1 MTASAESSAV
11 ARTPVSGVP
20 AFFIVGQPKCGT
32 TALYEMLRRH
42 PGLHMPVKEPWYFA
56 ADRLPVNSE
65 GYPKTLDEYLSL
77 FGEAPPGKLVGEASP
92 VYLMSE
98 VAASAI
104 AEVRPDAR
112 IIAILR
118 EPAEFLRSLH
128 LQSVQDHVETEKDLG
143 RAIALEPA
151 RREGREIPRH
161 TDRPHEL
168 MYSEHVRY
176 VEQLKRFDAVFPPE
190 QVLVLIYDDFRAD
203 NEATVRQVLRFLG
216 VNDGGP
222 IEVME
227 ANPTV
232 RVRSPRLHELLR
244 SLYLGRGPAAAVAK
258 AAIKAVTPKR
268 MRRQAQTAVR
278 QRALYAKPHPPD
290 EEVMGALR
298 RRFKSEVVEL
308 SAYLDR
314 DLVSL
319 WGYDELV

>member
-11 ARTPVSGVP
+11 ARTPVNGVP

-42 PGLHMPVKEPWYFA
+42 PELHMPVKEPWYFA
-56 ADRLPVNSE
+56 PDRLPVNSA
-65 GYPKTLDEYLSL
+65 GYPKTLEEYLSL
-77 FGEAPPGKLVGEASP
+77 FGEATSGKLVGEASP
-92 VYLMSE
+92 VYLMSK
-98 VAASAI
+98 VAANGI

-176 VEQLKRFDAVFPPE
+176 VEQLSRYQAVFGAE
-190 QVLVLIYDDFRAD
+190 QMLVLIYDDFRAD
-203 NEATVRQVLRFLG
+203 NEATVRRVLRFLE
-216 VNDGGP
+216 VADEGP
-222 IEVME
+222 IEVIE

-232 RVRSPRLHELLR
+232 RVRSPRMYELLR
-244 SLYLGRGPAAAVAK
+244 SLYLGRGPAAATAK
-258 AAIKAVTPKR
+258 AAIKALTPER
-268 MRRQAQTAVR
+268 LRRDAHIAVR
-278 QRALYAKPHPPD
+278 RRALYAKPHPPD
-290 EEVMGALR
+290 REVMLALR
-298 RRFKSEVVEL
+298 HRFKSEVVEL

-319 WGYDELV
+319 WGYDGVV

>member
-11 ARTPVSGVP
+11 ARTPVNGVP

-42 PGLHMPVKEPWYFA
+42 PQLHMPVKEPWYFA
-56 ADRLPVNSE
+56 ADRLPVDSA
-65 GYPKTLDEYLSL
+65 GYPKTLAEYLSM
-77 FGEAPPGKLVGEASP
+77 FGAPAPGKLVGEASP
-92 VYLMSE
+92 VYLMSK

-128 LQSVQDHVETEKDLG
+128 LQSVQDHVESEKDLAQ
-143 RAIALEPA
+143 AIALEPA

-168 MYSEHVRY
+168 MYSDHVRY
-176 VEQLKRFDAVFPPE
+176 VEQLSRYQAVFPSE
-190 QVLVLIYDDFRAD
+190 QLLVLIYDDFRAD
-203 NEATVRQVLRFLG
+203 NEATVRRVLRFLE
-216 VNDGGP
+216 VDDEAP
-222 IEVME
+222 IEVVE

-232 RVRSPRLHELLR
+232 RVRSPRMHELLR
-244 SLYLGRGPAAAVAK
+244 SLYLGRGPAPGAAK
-258 AAIKAVTPKR
+258 AAIKALTPQR
-268 MRRQAQTAVR
+268 LRHTAQTAVR

-290 EEVMGALR
+290 QDVMLALR

-314 DLVSL
+314 DLVAL
-319 WGYDELV
+319 WGYDEIV

>member
-11 ARTPVSGVP
+11 ARKPVNGVP
-20 AFFIVGQPKCGT
+20 AFFVVGQPKCGT

-42 PGLHMPVKEPWYFA
+42 PQLHMPVKEPWYFA
-56 ADRLPVNSE
+56 PDRLPVNST
-65 GYPKTLDEYLSL
+65 GYAKTLEEYLSL
-77 FGEAPPGKLVGEASP
+77 FGDAAPGKLIGEASP
-92 VYLMSE
+92 VYLMSR
-98 VAASAI
+98 VAAREI
-104 AEVRPDAR
+104 AQVRPDAR
-112 IIAILR
+112 IVAILR

-128 LQSVQDHVETEKDLG
+128 LQSVQDHVESETDLG

-176 VEQLKRFDAVFPPE
+176 VEQLERFHDVFPPA
-190 QVLVLIYDDFRAD
+190 QMLVLIYDDFRAE
-203 NEATVRQVLRFLG
+203 NEETVRRVLRFLG
-216 VNDGGP
+216 VDDRGP

-232 RVRSPRLHELLR
+232 RVRSPRMHELLR

-258 AAIKAVTPKR
+258 GAIKAVTPAR
-268 MRRQAQTAVR
+268 MRRQAQSAVR
-278 QRALYAKPHPPD
+278 HRALYAKPHPPD
-290 EEVMGALR
+290 QEVMLALR
-298 RRFKSEVVEL
+298 RRFKSEVVAL

>member
-11 ARTPVSGVP
+11 ARIPVSGVP

-42 PGLHMPVKEPWYFA
+42 PQLHMPVKEPWYFA
-56 ADRLPVNSE
+56 PDRQPLGSA
-65 GYPKTLDEYLSL
+65 GYAKTLEEYLAL
-77 FGEAPPGKLVGEASP
+77 FGEAAPGKLVGEASP
-92 VYLMSE
+92 VYLMSK
-98 VAASAI
+98 VAAGRI

-128 LQSVQDHVETEKDLG
+128 LQSVQDHVETETDLG

-176 VEQLKRFDAVFPPE
+176 VEQLSRYRDLFGAE
-190 QVLVLIYDDFRAD
+190 QMLVLIYDDFRAE
-203 NEATVRQVLRFLG
+203 NEATVRRVLRFLG
-216 VNDGGP
+216 VDDAGP
-222 IEVME
+222 IEVTE

-258 AAIKAVTPKR
+258 ATIKAVTPAG
-268 MRRQAQTAVR
+268 MRRQAQSAVR
-278 QRALYAKPHPPD
+278 HRALYAKPHPPD
-290 EEVMGALR
+290 EEVMRALR